1 MEFIKF
7 LQILLASLQEN
18 ENYKIYS
25 CKNKLDISGAR
36 HMSFL
41 LRYLTIMLKEYWL
54 MFALLYDI
62 LMIILYLLLYAN
74 PISHVAHNY
83 SMIRYALNLS
93 LSKFHEYACYCELCL
108 CLMSFF
114 IAMMLTWFSLMR
126 SMLYILFF
134 DLTLMSCDS
143 T

>member
-18 ENYKIYS
+18 ENYKISS
-25 CKNKLDISGAR
+25 CKNKLDIGGAQ

-41 LRYLTIMLKEYWL
+41 LRYLTVMLKEYWL
-54 MFALLYDI
+54 ISALLYGI
-62 LMIILYLLLYAN
+62 LMITLYLLLYAN
-74 PISHVAHNY
+74 PISHVVHYY

-93 LSKFHEYACYCELCL
+93 LLKFHEYAWYCELCL
-108 CLMSFF
+108 YLMSFL

-126 SMLYILFF
+126 SMLYILLF
-134 DLTLMSCDS
+134 DLTVMSCDN

>member
-7 LQILLASLQEN
+7 PQILLASLQEN
-18 ENYKIYS
+18 GNYKINS
-25 CKNKLDISGAR
+25 CKNKLDIGGAQ

-41 LRYLTIMLKEYWL
+41 LRYLTVILKEYWSIS
-54 MFALLYDI
+54 ALLYDI

-74 PISHVAHNY
+74 PISHVSHNY
-83 SMIRYALNLS
+83 SMIRYTLNLS

-108 CLMSFF
+108 CLMSFL
-114 IAMMLTWFSLMR
+114 IAIMLPWFSLMR
-126 SMLYILFF
+126 SMLYILLF